1 MEYNAH
7 NILLLLFR
15 YIITRFI
22 IAPLSCLAAVFVI
35 ILFSNCCRAL
45 AWALRDS
52 SSKIST
58 KFAPGAPMRQSR
70 AVYLSFLRRL
80 TELNIVLYTDA
91 SDNKYT
97 CGYIIYNM
105 LQVQAVQ

>member
-22 IAPLSCLAAVFVI
+22 IAPLSCLAAVVVI

-52 SSKIST
+52 SSSKIPT
-58 KFAPGAPMRQSR
+58 KFAPAAPCVNLEQFTYRFC
-70 AVYLSFLRRL
+70 V
-80 TELNIVLYTDA
+80 
-91 SDNKYT
+91 
-97 CGYIIYNM
+97 G
-105 LQVQAVQ
+105 